1 MVRSGDSIMGARRI
15 RREQRRFDMALSRRV
30 NGMKK
35 DDERERRLVRL
46 KELVAKAKFPYTP
59 TIRNWLSAELGKP
72 SSRIDE
78 SEVKRFLETH

>member
-1 MVRSGDSIMGARRI
+1 MGARRI

-35 DDERERRLVRL
+35 DDERQRRTLRM
-46 KELVAKAKFPYTP
+46 KELIGKAKFPYTP

-72 SSRIDE
+72 ASRIE
-78 SEVKRFLETH
+78 EAEVKRLLETL